1 MVDEEKDRRIRWRI
15 KCLSRSAVTT
25 QLASDVGSTVG
36 PRTNLFLKSITF
48 FDWKIYY
55 IRHRPL
61 EKDEKK
67 EDSPSEEDI
76 GEGCRAYPFSDQL
89 LLPKNIM
96 RYTRSLKVGEHL
108 QSIFTGGYFVII
120 RIKVISY

>member
-1 MVDEEKDRRIRWRI
+1 MPITI
-15 KCLSRSAVTT
+15 GGNYPAY
-25 QLASDVGSTVG
+25 ASDVGSTVG
-36 PRTNLFLKSITF
+36 PRTNPFLKSITF

-76 GEGCRAYPFSDQL
+76 GEGYAGNGTNDNNYDDDLTCEVNDL
-89 LLPKNIM
+89 
-96 RYTRSLKVGEHL
+96 
-108 QSIFTGGYFVII
+108 I
-120 RIKVISY
+120 RWDVML